1 MQVKATLAPALGRV
15 SKKKVKGYRIKKNG
29 APAARLV
36 LRSRLQ
42 TEPEPLRCVRC
53 FSRTGAHCSR
63 HAAVTVKGIK
73 IVNADTKN
81 EALQRLKAEQA
92 MELMETD

>member
-1 MQVKATLAPALGRV
+1 V
-15 SKKKVKGYRIKKNG
+15 SKKKAKGYRIKKNG

-36 LRSRLQ
+36 LCSRLPTERSRCIACLASCA
-42 TEPEPLRCVRC
+42 RG
-53 FSRTGAHCSR
+53 SCSR

-92 MELMETD
+92 LELMVE